1 MKVEDSQRNIVVLG
15 LGNVLLGDE
24 GLGVRA
30 LHLLETRF
38 PDSQIQF
45 YDGGTRGLML
55 LPFVED
61 ASHLLIF
68 DAVQEVG
75 PAGKIVELDTESLSG
90 YSPLKF
96 SAHDIGLP
104 DLLALLQFRNR
115 APAKIKLL
123 GLVPDRL
130 NLTTELS
137 EDVNAALTQLLD
149 KAESALRNWM
159 NEV

>member
-1 MKVEDSQRNIVVLG
+1 MIEHWQPNIVVLG

-30 LHLLETRF
+30 LRLLERRF
-38 PDSQIQF
+38 PNSKIQF

-55 LPFVED
+55 LPFVEG

-68 DAVQEVG
+68 DAVQEEG
-75 PAGKIVELDTESLSG
+75 PAGKIVELDTEALSG

-96 SAHDIGLP
+96 SAHDIALP

-137 EDVNAALTQLLD
+137 KDVRAVLPQLLD
-149 KAESALRNWM
+149 KAEYALRNWM